1 MKAIPVLLLGL
12 MAVVC
17 LFVETK
23 AQNLQDEICVP
34 LDTFEDVVNGLLG
47 TIHLD
52 WTNIGPYNKK
62 NRNWIKQKSWV
73 SLGALG
79 RYTLPAAVIKH
90 KRGSKI
96 YYEHINKW
104 GVRKGGFSVKV
115 VKHKKYDW
123 ALRIKVVYE
132 SDGDEIIVKCY
143 DKKTKKPC
151 KNQKYNNRG
160 QLDKVTA
167 IIHAAVKTEKNSP
180 ILKLK
185 NYHSLFKMESKFG
198 KKLLEKFGD
207 EKKGWVGKNKKPLRT
222 VEDWVL
228 GYLVDGALT
237 ELLFNFDVNNL
248 IDGYLVD
255 QKKYDVGK
263 LLGLADVPFVGL
275 LDKKVLEKLDIVQA
289 TKKKN
294 SVCLK
299 YKVPLS
305 ALFS

>member
-1 MKAIPVLLLGL
+1 MKHEGYSVLLLGL
-12 MAVVC
+12 TAVGC

-23 AQNLQDEICVP
+23 AQNLEDEICVP

-52 WTNIGPYNKK
+52 RTNIGPYNKK
-62 NRNWIKQKSWV
+62 NKNWIKQKSWV

-79 RYTLPAAVIKH
+79 SY
-90 KRGSKI
+90 
-96 YYEHINKW
+96 
-104 GVRKGGFSVKV
+104 
-115 VKHKKYDW
+115 
-123 ALRIKVVYE
+123 
-132 SDGDEIIVKCY
+132 
-143 DKKTKKPC
+143 
-151 KNQKYNNRG
+151 RG
-160 QLDKVTA
+160 QPDNVKA
-167 IIHAAVKTEKNSP
+167 IIHAAVKTKKNSP
-180 ILKLK
+180 VLKLK

-207 EKKGWVGKNKKPLRT
+207 EQEGWVGKNKKPLRT

-263 LLGLADVPFVGL
+263 LLGLADVPFAGL
-275 LDKKVLEKLDIVQA
+275 IDKKVLEKLDIVQA

-305 ALFS
+305 DLFS